1 MTAQNRKQSKN
12 SNRGGGFFL
21 GSVSFVV
28 ICAALIFGMSVFF
41 RISNIQVLG
50 AGKYTEDEIIEA
62 SGIKEGSNL
71 MFLNRNASENKIY
84 KELVY
89 IGNVK
94 ITRKL
99 PNTVVIEVFES
110 GTVAAVKTDDGFW
123 LIDHNGRLLEKC
135 TRAEAES
142 YIKING
148 LVASEPVLGNIIKA
162 SEEDAPKISYLKTIL
177 TALESRDMLSDVS
190 LIDISNIAN
199 AQFDYLTRF
208 KVKLGK
214 NENID
219 SKMEIL
225 LGVAEKLE
233 ASDTGTID
241 VSEDKKAHFSPY
253 SE

>member
-1 MTAQNRKQSKN
+1 MTAQKRKKQKN

-21 GSVSFVV
+21 GSVSFII

-41 RISNIQVLG
+41 RVSNIEIVG
-50 AGKYTEDEIIEA
+50 AEKYTADEIIEV
-62 SGIKEGSNL
+62 SGIKDGSNL
-71 MFLNRNASENKIY
+71 MFINRSAAENRIY
-84 KELVY
+84 SELVY
-89 IGNVK
+89 IGTVK

-99 PNTVVIEVFES
+99 PNTVVINVYES
-110 GTVAAVKTDDGFW
+110 GTVAAIKTDDGYW
-123 LIDHNGRLLEKC
+123 LIDNNCRLLEKC
-135 TRAEAES
+135 SASDAES

-148 LVASEPVLGNIIKA
+148 LVATEPLLGSTIKA
-162 SEEDAPKISYLKTIL
+162 SEEDVPKINYLKTIL
-177 TALESRDMLSDVS
+177 TALRSRNMLDNISSV
-190 LIDISNIAN
+190 DISNIAN

-219 SKMEIL
+219 NKIELL

-233 ASDTGTID
+233 AAETGTID

-253 SE
+253 SA